1 MKITFVR
8 HAQTTANRDG
18 YFAGRLDCHITEDGF
33 KEASKLFPNEN
44 FDQIYCSPLQR
55 TTETLHAFMPNAEP
69 IIDPRITE
77 MDVGVWQGQ
86 SKEKISAPLIKQFLE
101 GDYLPE
107 GAESIAQT
115 DNRVSDFITDMFNKH
130 SEDDNILVVTHNGA
144 LRAVKRLF
152 KEKNSPIM
160 SKNLETFTID
170 SSDFQKYRPTKK
182 DA

>member
-8 HAQTTANRDG
+8 HAETTANKDG

-33 KEASKLFPNEN
+33 REASKLFPNEN
-44 FDQIYCSPLQR
+44 FDEYYCSPLQR
-55 TTETLHAFMPNAEP
+55 TTETLHAFMPDVKP
-69 IIDPRITE
+69 IIDERITE

-86 SKEKISAPLIKQFLE
+86 YKKEISAPLIKQFLE
-101 GDYLPE
+101 GEYLPD

-115 DNRVSDFITDMFNKH
+115 DRRISDFITDMFDKH
-130 SEDDNILVVTHNGA
+130 RENENILVVTHNGA

-152 KEKNSPIM
+152 NEKNSPIM

-170 SSDFQKYRPTKK
+170 SSDFQKYRK
-182 DA
+182 